1 MTNCLELKGEV
12 IEGWQFD
19 DAHHWLDDQLGVAFT
34 PQVAQS
40 TLRYVAKSQR
50 FHPVQEYL
58 DNVGNDDSLPTVE
71 AADVAAALGITD
83 QLQVR
88 YLECWLAGAVSKVLD
103 PMGSPFTEVLTLLSP
118 NQGIGK
124 SEFFRSLASP
134 LWFSDSF
141 AENKGK
147 DQVLALHSSWISE
160 IAELDQYARRSRDLS
175 SLKSFITQLSD
186 DIRPPYGMA
195 IEKRWRQ
202 FVFAAT
208 TNSDE
213 LFSNSDEQ
221 RRFWVVEPEPVTECG
236 RLDIPFIRDNR
247 DAIWAT
253 AYRRVKQLGVKAF
266 TLDEVERA
274 QTKERNTLFTISN
287 PVVDAIHKAL
297 KSMQIG
303 QITTSEVADSILHV
317 GVPNRMQEMQIA
329 GALTSLGFS
338 KQRKKRKLG
347 IMCSTLWV
355 HHTWKKPFDKST
367 GYSF

>member
-1 MTNCLELKGEV
+1 M
-12 IEGWQFD
+12 
-19 DAHHWLDDQLGVAFT
+19 
-34 PQVAQS
+34 
-40 TLRYVAKSQR
+40 
-50 FHPVQEYL
+50 
-58 DNVGNDDSLPTVE
+58 GNDDSLPTVE

-160 IAELDQYARRSRDLS
+160 IAEPINTLGALVTTA
-175 SLKSFITQLSD
+175 LKSFITQLSD

-247 DAIWAT
+247 DAIG
-253 AYRRVKQLGVKAF
+253 YCV
-266 TLDEVERA
+266 
-274 QTKERNTLFTISN
+274 QT
-287 PVVDAIHKAL
+287 
-297 KSMQIG
+297 G
-303 QITTSEVADSILHV
+303 QAAGCQSLH
-317 GVPNRMQEMQIA
+317 A
-329 GALTSLGFS
+329 
-338 KQRKKRKLG
+338 
-347 IMCSTLWV
+347 
-355 HHTWKKPFDKST
+355 
-367 GYSF
+367 